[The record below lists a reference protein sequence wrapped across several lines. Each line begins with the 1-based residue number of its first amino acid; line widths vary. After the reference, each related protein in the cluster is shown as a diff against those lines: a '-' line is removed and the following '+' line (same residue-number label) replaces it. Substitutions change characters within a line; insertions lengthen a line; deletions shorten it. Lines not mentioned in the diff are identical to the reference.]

1 MDQKLLFLINR
12 QWTGPVLDR
21 VMALLSSFDAWVLP
35 MILLIAF
42 ALWRGGFRTRVFL
55 VCAGLLVGI
64 NDGVI
69 SNSLKHLVGRP
80 RPHQSIDGVRQVDLA
95 KATPRIIAVT
105 KPLKIKLSEAA
116 PNLDEVSGRS
126 FPSSHTVNIMTVAL
140 LTALF
145 FRGIGL
151 LAFLP
156 ALGVAYSR
164 IYTGSHWPSDVIA
177 SIFLGLG
184 TTLLMIG
191 GLEWL
196 WKKYGA
202 RFAPALRERHPS
214 LLSS

>member
-1 MDQKLLFLINR
+1 M
-12 QWTGPVLDR
+12 LDR
-21 VMALLSSFDAWVLP
+21 LMALLSSFDAWVVP
-35 MILLIAF
+35 MILLIGLV
-42 ALWRGGFRTRVFL
+42 LWRGGFQARAFVL
-55 VCAGLLVGI
+55 CAGMLVGI

-80 RPHQSIDGVRQVDLA
+80 RPHQSVDGVRQVDLA

-105 KPLKIKLSEAA
+105 MPLKIKLSEAA
-116 PNLDEVSGRS
+116 TDLGAIAGRS

-140 LTALF
+140 LATLF
-145 FRGIGL
+145 FRRFGW

-164 IYTGSHWPSDVIA
+164 IYTGSHWPSDVFA

-184 TTLLMIG
+184 TTLLMLG

-196 WKKYGA
+196 WKKHGG
-202 RFAPALRERHPS
+202 RLAPALHERHPS
-214 LLSS
+214 LLPS